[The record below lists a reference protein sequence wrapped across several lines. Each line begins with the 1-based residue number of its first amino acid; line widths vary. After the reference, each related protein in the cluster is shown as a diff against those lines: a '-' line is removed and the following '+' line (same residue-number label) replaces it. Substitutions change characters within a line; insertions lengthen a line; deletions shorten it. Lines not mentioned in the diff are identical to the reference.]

1 MQLLLSLGFPFAL
14 IGGRAAS
21 TSVSVHFTPNFP
33 SRELKKQGKGFP
45 RILKIATTKTFE
57 IGKHGDFKSSGE
69 TEEF

>member
-33 SRELKKQGKGFP
+33 SRELKKQGKGLS
-45 RILKIATTKTFE
+45 RILKIATKKFE